1 MSAAPKSSEEPVYPD
16 FADLYVRHQR
26 AILAYTSRRTASSAD
41 AEDAAAETFII
52 AWRRLASAP
61 VEPLPWLYGIARR
74 VLANQR
80 RAGDRRVRLMLSIR
94 SQPQDVPTP
103 DALAPQGPAV
113 VALGSLRT
121 DDQEVLRLVAW
132 EGLRHAEIAVVLGI
146 SVNAVG
152 IRLYRARDRFAKEFD
167 RVTLKGS
174 GADRTSHQV
183 KGRPFG
189 RRRQEDES

>member
-1 MSAAPKSSEEPVYPD
+1 MSAAPKSSEEPIRPD
-16 FADLYVRHQR
+16 FDDLYVRHQR
-26 AILAYTSRRTASSAD
+26 AILAYTSRRTASGAD
-41 AEDAAAETFII
+41 AEDAAAETFIV
-52 AWRRLASAP
+52 AWRRLGSAP

-80 RAGDRRVRLMLSIR
+80 RAGDRRMRLMDRIR

-103 DALAPQGPAV
+103 HAASAEAPAMMALR
-113 VALGSLRT
+113 SLRT

-152 IRLYRARDRFAKEFD
+152 IRLHRARTRFATELD

-174 GADRTSHQV
+174 GADRTSDQV

-189 RRRQEDES
+189 RRRQEDET